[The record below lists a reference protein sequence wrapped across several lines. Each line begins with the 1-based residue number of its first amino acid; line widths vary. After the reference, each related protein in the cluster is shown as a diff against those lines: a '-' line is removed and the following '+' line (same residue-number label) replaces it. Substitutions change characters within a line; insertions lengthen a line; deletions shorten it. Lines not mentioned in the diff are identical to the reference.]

1 MKRRLCN
8 GQKLHGEGGKGE
20 VCVAFVL
27 FLLERGNF
35 SFTLAY
41 EKVSSSSS
49 FKDGEELSFFLGSGE
64 NAFLAPP
71 FPPIQGGEGLFISAT
86 VHGYTGF
93 FSKTVSLTLERP

>member
-1 MKRRLCN
+1 M
-8 GQKLHGEGGKGE
+8 
-20 VCVAFVL
+20 CVAFVL

-71 FPPIQGGEGLFISAT
+71 FPPHWREKASSFRRL
-86 VHGYTGF
+86 YTYTQDF
-93 FSKTVSLTLERP
+93 FFCKTLYL

>member
-1 MKRRLCN
+1 M
-8 GQKLHGEGGKGE
+8 
-20 VCVAFVL
+20 CVAFVL

-41 EKVSSSSS
+41 EKVPSSS

-71 FPPIQGGEGLFISAT
+71 RLQIEGGRRPLHFGDCTRIHRT
-86 VHGYTGF
+86 
-93 FSKTVSLTLERP
+93 FSKTLHLEHSRDPNQTLRSK